1 MARTKQ
7 TARKSTGGKAPRKQL
22 ATKAARQ
29 FKGFMRSQQS
39 AGRAG
44 SSSAGSSGSK
54 AGKPAVTSFI
64 NYENTFGAFSFPV
77 GQPLAPGAVGASAV
91 DFKPRFTA
99 AESIDPVTGNRE
111 HWLGVNWQSRFD
123 GPGMAAI
130 GRPDLDLILCVDIS
144 GSMGCAFDNDADG
157 GGGFGGGW
165 GSSSY
170 GGPSC
175 KLKVAVACLALSF
188 SLFALN

>member
-1 MARTKQ
+1 MLLVPPTPLPTMARTKQ

-22 ATKAARQ
+22 ATKAARS

-54 AGKPAVTSFI
+54 GGKPAVTSFI

-91 DFKPRFTA
+91 DFT
-99 AESIDPVTGNRE
+99 SVDPVTGNRE
-111 HWLGVNWQSRFD
+111 HWLGVNWL
-123 GPGMAAI
+123 GCG
-130 GRPDLDLILCVDIS
+130 C
-144 GSMGCAFDNDADG
+144 GSC
-157 GGGFGGGW
+157 
-165 GSSSY
+165 
-170 GGPSC
+170 
-175 KLKVAVACLALSF
+175 
-188 SLFALN
+188 